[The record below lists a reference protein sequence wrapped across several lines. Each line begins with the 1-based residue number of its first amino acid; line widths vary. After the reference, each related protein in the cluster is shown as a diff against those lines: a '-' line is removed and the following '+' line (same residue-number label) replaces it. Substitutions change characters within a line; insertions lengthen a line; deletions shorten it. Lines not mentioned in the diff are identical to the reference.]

1 LFVSPNNVNKRT
13 KAIEASFIIFFII
26 SSLRLIFILKM
37 YYESS
42 IVVTIFLKV
51 IKLHT
56 IVGLKK
62 MVFS

>member
-37 YYESS
+37 YYESYL
-42 IVVTIFLKV
+42 VVTIFLKV